1 MKYKKGDIVLVQS
14 PAGKAIPKFHVKL
27 LKKIV
32 VKPSRGRDPN
42 LPWPGYTGW
51 EATPIYQKEVDIL
64 RKKWHISLH
73 KANEDLTFINEEDII
88 KKVKTN

>member
-14 PAGKAIPKFHVKL
+14 AAGKAIPNFHVKL

-32 VKPSRGRDPN
+32 VNPSKGRSMD
-42 LPWPGYTGW
+42 WPGYTGW
-51 EATPIYQKEVDIL
+51 EATLIYQKEVDML
-64 RKKWHISLH
+64 RKEWQISLH
-73 KANEDLTFINEEDII
+73 KANEDLTFIYEEDII

>member
-32 VKPSRGRDPN
+32 VKPSKGRSMD
-42 LPWPGYTGW
+42 WPGYTGW

-64 RKKWHISLH
+64 RKQWHISFH
-73 KANEDLTFINEEDII
+73 KANEDKTFIFEEDII
-88 KKVKTN
+88 KKVKTI

>member
-32 VKPSRGRDPN
+32 VKPSRGRSMD
-42 LPWPGYTGW
+42 WPGYTGW

-64 RKKWHISLH
+64 RKQWQISFH
-73 KANEDLTFINEEDII
+73 KANEDKTFIFEEDII
-88 KKVKTN
+88 KKVKTS